1 MSESVAVPLSLPLP
15 AVATPALQ
23 RLLQIMARLRDP
35 QQGCAWDLEQDAASL
50 APYTIEEAYEVVEA
64 IASGNA
70 ADWREELG
78 DLLLQVV
85 FQARIAEEQGAFDFD
100 AVAES
105 IADKLIRRHPHI
117 FRDGRLDLPRL
128 DLTAEQVSA
137 QWGVIKAEE
146 KALKAAAHRE
156 ATGDELPAPAFLDK
170 VGNGLPP
177 LLRAEKLQ
185 ARAGEI
191 GYDWNDPRAV
201 IAKLREEIDELEAA
215 LDDPAPAADKQANLQ
230 DELGDILFC
239 CVNIGRHL
247 RVDSEQALLGGIAK
261 FRRRF
266 GYIERQ
272 LLARG
277 LTLGSAS
284 LDEMEALWQDA
295 KRAGL

>member
-1 MSESVAVPLSLPLP
+1 MIEPTVKPIRP
-15 AVATPALQ
+15 VATPALQ
-23 RLLQIMARLRDP
+23 RLLHIMARLRDP
-35 QQGCAWDLEQDAASL
+35 EQGCNWDLAQTPATL
-50 APYTIEEAYEVVEA
+50 APYTIEEAYEVIDA
-64 IASGNA
+64 IARGDS

-85 FQARIAEEQGAFDFD
+85 FQAQLAQEQGLFDFD
-100 AVAES
+100 AVALS
-105 IADKLIRRHPHI
+105 IADKLERRHPHI

-128 DLTAEQVSA
+128 DLTADEVSA
-137 QWGVIKAEE
+137 QWGVIKAQE
-146 KALKAAAHRE
+146 KTLKAAAHGG
-156 ATGDELPAPAFLDK
+156 ALPPAAFLDK
-170 VGNGLPP
+170 VGAGLPP

-185 ARAGEI
+185 ARAGEV

-215 LDDPAPAADKQANLQ
+215 LDEQLPQAALQ

-247 RVDSEQALLGGIAK
+247 QVDSEQALLGGIAK

-266 GYIERQ
+266 GYIEQQ
-272 LLARG
+272 LSAKGVALAD
-277 LTLGSAS
+277 AS
-284 LDEMEALWQDA
+284 LDDMEALWQDA

>member
-1 MSESVAVPLSLPLP
+1 MNETAVVAMPLAEPE
-15 AVATPALQ
+15 TPALH

-35 QQGCAWDLEQDAASL
+35 RQGCAWDLEQDAASL

-85 FQARIAEEQGAFDFD
+85 FQARVAEEQGDFDFD
-100 AVAES
+100 AVAAA
-105 IADKLIRRHPHI
+105 IGDKLIRRHPHI
-117 FRDGRLDLPRL
+117 FRDDRLDLPRIDL
-128 DLTAEQVSA
+128 DASQVSA
-137 QWGVIKAEE
+137 QWAVIKAEE

-156 ATGDELPAPAFLDK
+156 ATGAELPPPAFLDK

-185 ARAGEI
+185 ARAGEV

-215 LDDPAPAADKQANLQ
+215 LDQPESVPEKQAHLQ

-266 GYIERQ
+266 GHIEKQ
-272 LLARG
+272 LQAQGRALAG
-277 LTLGSAS
+277 ATL
-284 LDEMEALWQDA
+284 DDMEALWQDA

>member
-1 MSESVAVPLSLPLP
+1 MTESTVKPIRP
-15 AVATPALQ
+15 VATPALQ
-23 RLLQIMARLRDP
+23 RLLHIMARLRDP
-35 QQGCAWDLEQDAASL
+35 EQGCNWDLAQTPATL
-50 APYTIEEAYEVVEA
+50 APYTIEEAYEVIDA
-64 IASGNA
+64 IARGDS

-85 FQARIAEEQGAFDFD
+85 FQAQLAQEQGLFDFD
-100 AVAES
+100 AVAQS
-105 IADKLIRRHPHI
+105 IADKLERRHPHI

-128 DLTAEQVSA
+128 DLTADEVSA
-137 QWGVIKAEE
+137 QWGVIKAQE
-146 KALKAAAHRE
+146 KALKAAAH
-156 ATGDELPAPAFLDK
+156 GGELPPAAFLDK
-170 VGNGLPP
+170 VGAGLPP

-185 ARAGEI
+185 ARASEV

-215 LDDPAPAADKQANLQ
+215 LDEQLPQAALQ

-247 RVDSEQALLGGIAK
+247 QVDSEQALLGGIAK

-266 GYIERQ
+266 GHIEQQ
-272 LLARG
+272 LSAKGLA
-277 LTLGSAS
+277 LTEAS
-284 LDEMEALWQDA
+284 LDDMEALWQDA

>member
-1 MSESVAVPLSLPLP
+1 MSEFATRPLTALRLEEPD
-15 AVATPALQ
+15 TPALR

-35 QQGCAWDLEQDAASL
+35 EQGCAWDLEQDAASL
-50 APYTIEEAYEVVEA
+50 APYAIEEAYEVVEA
-64 IASGNA
+64 IASGSS

-85 FQARIAEEQGAFDFD
+85 FQARVAEEQGAFDFD
-100 AVAES
+100 AVAAS
-105 IADKLIRRHPHI
+105 IGDKLIRRHPHI
-117 FRDGRLDLPRL
+117 FHDGRLDLPRL
-128 DLTAEQVSA
+128 ELTAEQVSA
-137 QWGVIKAEE
+137 QWAVIKAEE
-146 KALKAAAHRE
+146 KALKAAAHRQ
-156 ATGDELPAPAFLDK
+156 ATGAELPPPAFLDK
-170 VGNGLPP
+170 VGHGLPP

-185 ARAGEI
+185 ARAGEV

-201 IAKLREEIDELEAA
+201 LAKLREEIDELEAA
-215 LDDPAPAADKQANLQ
+215 IDADAPQADLQ

-239 CVNIGRHL
+239 CANIGRHL

-266 GYIERQ
+266 GHIERQ
-272 LLARG
+272 LLAQGRELAG
-277 LTLGSAS
+277 AS

>member
-1 MSESVAVPLSLPLP
+1 MSASPVKLP
-15 AVATPALQ
+15 ALAATPALQ
-23 RLLQIMARLRDP
+23 RLIQIMARLRDP
-35 QQGCAWDLEQDAASL
+35 EQGCNWDLAQTPATL
-50 APYTIEEAYEVVEA
+50 APYTIEEAYEVIDA
-64 IASGNA
+64 IARGDS

-85 FQARIAEEQGAFDFD
+85 FQAQLAQEQGLFDFD
-100 AVAES
+100 AVALS
-105 IADKLIRRHPHI
+105 IADKLERRHPHI

-128 DLTAEQVSA
+128 DLTADEVSA
-137 QWGVIKAEE
+137 QWGVIKAQEN
-146 KALKAAAHRE
+146 ALKAAAH
-156 ATGDELPAPAFLDK
+156 GGELPPAAFLDK
-170 VGNGLPP
+170 VGAGLPP

-215 LDDPAPAADKQANLQ
+215 LDEQLPQAALQ

-247 RVDSEQALLGGIAK
+247 QVDSEQALVGGIAK

-266 GYIERQ
+266 GHIEQR
-272 LLARG
+272 LKAKGVALAD
-277 LTLGSAS
+277 AS
-284 LDEMEALWQDA
+284 LDDMEALWQDA
-295 KRAGL
+295 KQAGL

>member
-1 MSESVAVPLSLPLP
+1 MTEPTVKPIRPM
-15 AVATPALQ
+15 ATPALQ
-23 RLLQIMARLRDP
+23 RLLHIMARLRDP
-35 QQGCAWDLEQDAASL
+35 EQGCNWDLAQTPATL
-50 APYTIEEAYEVVEA
+50 APYTIEEAYEVIDA
-64 IASGNA
+64 IARGDS

-85 FQARIAEEQGAFDFD
+85 FQAQLAQEQGLFDFD
-100 AVAES
+100 AVAQS
-105 IADKLIRRHPHI
+105 IADKLERRHPHI

-128 DLTAEQVSA
+128 DLTADEVSA
-137 QWGVIKAEE
+137 QWGVIKAQE
-146 KALKAAAHRE
+146 KALKAAH
-156 ATGDELPAPAFLDK
+156 GGELPPAAFLDK
-170 VGNGLPP
+170 VGAGLPP

-215 LDDPAPAADKQANLQ
+215 LDEQLPQAALQ

-247 RVDSEQALLGGIAK
+247 QVDSEQALLGGIAK

-266 GYIERQ
+266 GHIEQQ
-272 LLARG
+272 LSAKGLA
-277 LTLGSAS
+277 LTEAS
-284 LDEMEALWQDA
+284 LDDMEALWQDA

>member
-1 MSESVAVPLSLPLP
+1 MTESAVVSLPPSP
-15 AVATPALQ
+15 AHAGTPALQ

-50 APYTIEEAYEVVEA
+50 APYTIEEAYEVVDA
-64 IASGNA
+64 IASGSLT
-70 ADWREELG
+70 DWREELG

-100 AVAES
+100 AVAAA

-117 FRDGRLDLPRL
+117 FREGRLDLPRL
-128 DLTAEQVSA
+128 ELTSEQVSE
-137 QWGVIKAEE
+137 QWGLIKAEE
-146 KALKAAAHRE
+146 KALKVAAYRQ
-156 ATGDELPAPAFLDK
+156 ATGGELPVPAFLDK
-170 VGNGLPP
+170 IGGGLPP

-185 ARAGEI
+185 ARASEV
-191 GYDWNDPRAV
+191 GYDWHDPRAV

-215 LDDPAPAADKQANLQ
+215 LDEPLPAAEQQAHLQ

-247 RVDSEQALLGGIAK
+247 QIDSEQALLGGIAK

-266 GYIERQ
+266 GHIEQQ
-272 LLARG
+272 LQARG
-277 LTLGSAS
+277 LTLDGAS
-284 LDEMEALWQDA
+284 LDDMEALWQDA